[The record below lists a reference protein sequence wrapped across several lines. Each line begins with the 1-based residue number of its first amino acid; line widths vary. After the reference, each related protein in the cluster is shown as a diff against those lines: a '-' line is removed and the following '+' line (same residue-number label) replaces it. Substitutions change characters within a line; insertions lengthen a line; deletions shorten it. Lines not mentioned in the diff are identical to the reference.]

1 MNELNGTV
9 YMGGGFG
16 GATRATMSD
25 SLAARC
31 AVADAQY
38 AAESAHEQRVK
49 AELAAVDE
57 TGASI
62 TASILQAQDRGELVD
77 MQQALRDG
85 GVGRTRQEAIAWMS
99 AQADLGDA
107 RMAGLARR
115 VERRLNEQCYGDMT
129 APSPAEVAEEQAR
142 ADRRARW
149 GAKRQARNEAFAVAR
164 TAARLSAP
172 LTAAERARARS

>member
-57 TGASI
+57 QTRIA
-62 TASILQAQDRGELVD
+62 ASILQAQDRGELVD
-77 MQQALRDG
+77 MRQALRDG